1 MLLTKILSGVSIGLL
16 IVCGLLYWQTT
27 GLRTD
32 LKETEKK
39 LETALANVEQKD
51 RELRAND
58 IVIKD
63 LEKQNKDFAIER
75 VATAKKLA
83 EILGNPASSAWG
95 NSPAPEDVRNFLN
108 ELKKENG
115 GKK

>member
-1 MLLTKILSGVSIGLL
+1 MLLTKILSGVSIALL

-27 GLRTD
+27 SLRSD

-58 IVIKD
+58 TVISN
-63 LEKQNKDFAIER
+63 LEKQNKDFALER
-75 VATAKKLA
+75 AVTAKKLA

-95 NSPAPEDVRNFLN
+95 SSQAPEDVRNFLN

-115 GKK
+115 GK